1 MKLNYSIII
10 PHKDIPNL
18 LQRCLDSIPVRDD
31 VEVIVVDDNSDSRK
45 VDFARFPRWKGK
57 HYQYF
62 LTKEGK
68 GAGYARNVGLERAQ
82 GRWIVFADADDFFT
96 EDIGT
101 LLDEM
106 ADAKEDIVFFNY
118 INVLS
123 DNITKI
129 VEERTGYRTY
139 ITTYLNGDKSEFNL
153 RTFFVAPWCKCVK
166 KNLIEQHHIRFDE
179 VRWGNDVYFAIQ
191 IGYFAKTIKVSGT
204 IGYAVTSRTGQMTEN
219 MFQTAKEF
227 RVRME
232 GNLKCDEL
240 LKSRYGPNVRT
251 EQILGFVCRKRRVWR
266 CALFCIANVFHPRVF
281 WPTASFLTKN
291 AIKKCFT
298 KNLEQTEGE
307 SSANISQKNET

>member
-10 PHKDIPNL
+10 PHKDIPDL

-31 VEVIVVDDNSDSRK
+31 VEVIVVDDNSDPRK
-45 VDFARFPRWKGK
+45 VDFEHFPQWKGK

-68 GAGYARNVGLERAQ
+68 WPGGARNVGLDHAQ
-82 GRWIVFADADDFFT
+82 GRWVVFADADDFFT
-96 EDIGT
+96 EDFGT

-106 ADAKEDIVFFNY
+106 VDAEADVVFFDY

-123 DNITKI
+123 DDISQQVEDRTWHRKI
-129 VEERTGYRTY
+129 
-139 ITTYLNGDKSEFNL
+139 IKDYLNGDKSELDL
-153 RTFFVAPWCKCVK
+153 RKGFVVPWCKFVK
-166 KNLIEQHHIRFDE
+166 RELVVQHHIRFDE
-179 VRWGNDVYFAIQ
+179 VKWGEDVYFAVQ
-191 IGYFAKTIKVSGT
+191 VGYYAQTIKVSGT
-204 IGYAVTSRTGQMTEN
+204 IGYAVTSRTGQITEK

-227 RVRME
+227 RIRME

-240 LKSRYGPNVRT
+240 LKSRYGPHIRT
-251 EQILGFVCRKRRVWR
+251 EQILRYLCRKRGYWR
-266 CALFCIANVFHPRVF
+266 CAWFCVANVFHPRVF
-281 WPTASFLTKN
+281 WRTFIFLTKI

-307 SSANISQKNET
+307 SSEKITQKNET